1 RVTEHHRFLLQL
13 LLDEL
18 TSLERLIERVCARIL
33 EVLPSPFVE
42 AIARLTTIPG
52 INERAAEN
60 IVAEI
65 GADMAP
71 FASDGHLSSWSGMCP
86 GNRESAGK
94 RHSGRTG
101 KGNQWLRVT
110 LVQV

>member
-1 RVTEHHRFLLQL
+1 MLQQL

-52 INERAAEN
+52 INERA
-60 IVAEI
+60 IYVI
-65 GADMAP
+65 D
-71 FASDGHLSSWSGMCP
+71 
-86 GNRESAGK
+86 K
-94 RHSGRTG
+94 TG
-101 KGNQWLRVT
+101 KIVFAQLYELGEAPDNQDVWEVLEK
-110 LVQV
+110 LAPKAAWPIAK